1 MKSKNV
7 NFTPLKINFSQT
19 VQAPDTRQR
28 KFTYVDNI
36 DMVKNHKKNHEE
48 DKNEGN
54 DSYATFI

>member
-1 MKSKNV
+1 MERKN
-7 NFTPLKINFSQT
+7 INFSQT